1 VPGALTWRILFAER
15 DSEYMLLRKIA
26 SRTRS
31 KARRLF
37 SIRRHFEMSS
47 GEFLGFDVSVE
58 HRRHRLSILLFSTFS
73 THSSTSCKLNAA
85 SEFP

>member
-1 VPGALTWRILFAER
+1 VPEALTWRRLFAER
-15 DSEYMLLRKIA
+15 DSEYMLLRKIT

-31 KARRLF
+31 KAPHLF
-37 SIRRHFEMSS
+37 SIRRHFEKGS

-58 HRRHRLSILLFSTFS
+58 HRRHRWSILLLLTFS

-85 SEFP
+85 SVLP